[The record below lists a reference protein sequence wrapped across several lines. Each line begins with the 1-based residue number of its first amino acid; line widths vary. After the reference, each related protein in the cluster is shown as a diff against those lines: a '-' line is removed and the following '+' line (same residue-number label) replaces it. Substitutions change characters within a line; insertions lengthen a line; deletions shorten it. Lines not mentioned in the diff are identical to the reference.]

1 MDKKIVAERLIMLR
15 GERTQKEIADAI
27 GVAQSTYAMYESAQR
42 MPSDEKKK
50 RIAEYHKKSVQ
61 SIFFD
66 TKSH

>member
-50 RIAEYHKKSVQ
+50 RIAEYHNKSVQ

-66 TKSH
+66 LESH